1 MTEIKVLIV
10 EDEELVALDL
20 YGYMLEAGFKVTG
33 TAASSEEC
41 FELIEKDSPDI
52 ILMDINIQGKL
63 DGIEVA
69 KILNQTSKI
78 PFIFLTANSDTLT
91 VTRALP
97 LNPHAFISKP
107 FNKND
112 LKIAIELACQKQ
124 TSNVLQNATSEHDVI
139 NHSIFVK
146 EGAAYKR
153 VDVPA
158 VLYIEAKGSY
168 SVIVTAHKSYLLS
181 YNLNYFSSQVKNPV
195 FRRVHRSYIINVN
208 AVEGI
213 ENSGLLINKTLIPV
227 SKQYQKEILGL
238 FLKL

>member
-1 MTEIKVLIV
+1 MTAIKILIV
-10 EDEELVALDL
+10 EDEELVAQDL
-20 YGYMLEAGFKVTG
+20 LGYMHDAGFSVTG

-41 FELIEKDSPDI
+41 FDHIERDTPDI

-63 DGIEVA
+63 DGIEIA
-69 KILNQTSKI
+69 KILNQTRKI
-78 PFIFLTANSDTLT
+78 PFIFLTANSDAHT
-91 VTRALP
+91 VSRAIP

-124 TSNVLQNATSEHDVI
+124 ASQVIQNATSDHDVI

-146 EGAAYKR
+146 EGSMHKR
-153 VDVPA
+153 VDIPS
-158 VLYIEAKGSY
+158 VLYIEANGSY
-168 SVIVTAHKSYLLS
+168 STIVTSTKSYMLS
-181 YNLNYFSSQVKNPV
+181 YNLNHFTSQVRNPV
-195 FRRVHRSYIINVN
+195 FRRVHRSFIVNVN
-208 AVEGI
+208 KVDGI

-227 SKQYQKEILGL
+227 SKQYHKEVLSL